1 MLMYQQLVINN
12 LAYEELILLQQ
23 IMIDVQDSGM
33 YAKYDSD
40 IFDELFE
47 KIMVS

>member
-1 MLMYQQLVINN
+1 MYQQLVINN

>member
-33 YAKYDSD
+33 FARYDSD

>member
-1 MLMYQQLVINN
+1 MQQQLVIDN

-23 IMIDVQDSGM
+23 IMIDLQDSGM
-33 YAKYDSD
+33 YARYDGD
-40 IFDELFE
+40 VFDELFE